1 MAQTAGRPGRAWK
14 FRDGISTDDIT
25 PGRFFHLRSNLPELA
40 KHCLEDERP
49 EFIREV
55 KPGDF
60 VVGGR
65 NFGQGSSRE
74 HACIVIKLAG
84 VAAVLAPSFARI
96 FYRNAINAGLPVII
110 CDADRIDDG
119 DQLEVDLAHGK
130 LIDLTK
136 GITLDFGRL
145 PDIMQRILAD
155 GGLAEH
161 IKKHGDFAIKG

>member
-1 MAQTAGRPGRAWK
+1 MAQTGRAWK

-49 EFIREV
+49 EFVAEI

-74 HACIVIKLAG
+74 HAPIVIKLAG
-84 VAAVLAPSFARI
+84 AAAILAPSFARI
-96 FYRNAINAGLPVII
+96 FYRNAINSGIPAII
-110 CDADRIDDG
+110 CDADQIDDG
-119 DQLEVDLAHGK
+119 DELEVRLTEGK
-130 LIDLTK
+130 VIDHTK
-136 GITLDFGRL
+136 GTALEFDRL

-161 IKKHGDFAIKG
+161 IKKHGDFALGE

>member
-1 MAQTAGRPGRAWK
+1 MPQTGRPPGRAWR

-49 EFIREV
+49 EFIQEV

-74 HACIVIKLAG
+74 HAPIVIKLAG
-84 VAAVLAPSFARI
+84 AAAILAPSFARI
-96 FYRNAINAGLPVII
+96 FYRNAINAGIPAII

-119 DQLEVDLAHGK
+119 DKLEVRLSEGK
-130 LIDLTK
+130 VINHTK
-136 GITLDFGRL
+136 GITLDFDPL

-155 GGLAEH
+155 GSLAEH
-161 IKKHGDFAIKG
+161 IRKHGDFAITE

>member
-1 MAQTAGRPGRAWK
+1 MPKTGQGTGRAGK

-49 EFIREV
+49 EFIKEV

-74 HACIVIKLAG
+74 HAPIVIKLAG
-84 VAAVLAPSFARI
+84 AAAILAPSFARI
-96 FYRNAINAGLPVII
+96 F
-110 CDADRIDDG
+110 
-119 DQLEVDLAHGK
+119 
-130 LIDLTK
+130 
-136 GITLDFGRL
+136 
-145 PDIMQRILAD
+145 
-155 GGLAEH
+155 
-161 IKKHGDFAIKG
+161 

>member
-1 MAQTAGRPGRAWK
+1 MATTGRAWK

-25 PGRFFHLRSNLPELA
+25 PGRLFHLRSNLPELA

-49 EFIREV
+49 EFVKQV

-74 HACIVIKLAG
+74 HAAIVIKLAG
-84 VAAVLAPSFARI
+84 AQAVVAPSFARI
-96 FYRNAINAGLPVII
+96 FYRNAINSGLPVVI
-110 CDADRIDDG
+110 CDAERIDDG
-119 DQLEVDLAHGK
+119 DQLELRLGEGK
-130 LIDLTK
+130 LIDRTK
-136 GITLDFGRL
+136 GITLEFQPL
-145 PDIMQRILAD
+145 PNIMQQILAD

-161 IKKHGDFAIKG
+161 IIKHGDFAIPGA

>member
-1 MAQTAGRPGRAWK
+1 MPKTARAWK

-25 PGRFFHLRSNLPELA
+25 PSRFFHLRSNLPELA

-49 EFIREV
+49 EFVREAR
-55 KPGDF
+55 PGDF

-84 VAAVLAPSFARI
+84 AAAILAPSFARI
-96 FYRNAINAGLPVII
+96 FYRNAINSGIPAII

-119 DQLEVDLAHGK
+119 DELEVRLDEGK
-130 LIDLTK
+130 VIDHTK
-136 GITLDFGRL
+136 GITLDFSPL
-145 PDIMQRILAD
+145 PGIMQRILGD

-161 IKKHGDFAIKG
+161 IKKHGDFAIEGD